1 MELTKRHI
9 HAFQFLNVALHEQ
22 HNTIYKYNTHYKKD
36 MWECSSKY
44 DCYQILRFGKD
55 VQIKHWKEQW
65 KHDVRILWNALLKVW
80 IKAFSEFILYL

>member
-36 MWECSSKY
+36 M
-44 DCYQILRFGKD
+44 
-55 VQIKHWKEQW
+55 
-65 KHDVRILWNALLKVW
+65 
-80 IKAFSEFILYL
+80 